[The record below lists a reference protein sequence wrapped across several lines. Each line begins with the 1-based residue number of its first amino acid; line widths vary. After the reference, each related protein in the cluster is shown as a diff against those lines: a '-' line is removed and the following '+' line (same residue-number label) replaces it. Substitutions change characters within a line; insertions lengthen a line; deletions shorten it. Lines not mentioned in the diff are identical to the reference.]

1 MMICL
6 AESEDNHT
14 TQNVSYMKTTQRFIL
29 FLFLSL
35 WSLSLIAQKTTI
47 LYSADDDGKIY
58 TSIAEALQSEK
69 PVYRLKITKL
79 AKKDSLPEELFQ
91 LTELRELTVKGC
103 KLFLLNQN
111 IGKLTKLQY
120 LNLDHNK
127 LLRLPE
133 TLGNLTDLRT
143 LVISR
148 NIVETLPESIGNL
161 HQLSTIDAWGN
172 PLFVLPHSITNISKT
187 LKVLDLR
194 QIPLTKWEYE
204 DMEVLLPDT
213 DIKFTDICECE
224 NRRDHD

>member
-1 MMICL
+1 
-6 AESEDNHT
+6 
-14 TQNVSYMKTTQRFIL
+14 MKKIRHILIFCFIIACI
-29 FLFLSL
+29 SDI
-35 WSLSLIAQKTTI
+35 SAQKTTL
-47 LYSADDDGKIY
+47 LYAPDDDGTLY
-58 TSIAEALQSEK
+58 SSLEDALKADK

-79 AKKDSLPEELFQ
+79 ANKDSLPEELFR

-103 KLFLLNQN
+103 KLCRLNRN
-111 IGKLTKLQY
+111 IGELTKLQY

-133 TLGNLTDLRT
+133 TIGSLTDLRT

-148 NIVETLPESIGNL
+148 NILEELPESIGNL
-161 HQLSTIDAWGN
+161 HQLTTIDAWGN
-172 PLFVLPHSITNISKT
+172 PLYVLPDSISKLRET
-187 LKVLDLR
+187 LKILDLR

-204 DMEVLLPDT
+204 AMEILLPET

>member
-1 MMICL
+1 
-6 AESEDNHT
+6 
-14 TQNVSYMKTTQRFIL
+14 MKRYI
-29 FLFLSL
+29 FLFLSIFL
-35 WSLSLIAQKTTI
+35 ATNLFAQKTTI
-47 LYSADDDGKIY
+47 LYAPDDDGTVY
-58 TSIAEALQSEK
+58 TSIDAALKADK

-79 AKKDSLPEELFQ
+79 ANKDSLPEELFQ

-133 TLGNLTDLRT
+133 TIGFLTDLRT

-148 NIVETLPESIGNL
+148 NILEELPESIGNL
-161 HQLSTIDAWGN
+161 HQLTTIDAWGN
-172 PLFVLPHSITNISKT
+172 PLYVLPNSISNISKT

-194 QIPLTKWEYE
+194 QIPLTRWEYE
-204 DMEVLLPDT
+204 AMEQLLPET
-213 DIKFTDICECE
+213 DILFTDICECE

>member
-1 MMICL
+1 MSRVHYYTI
-6 AESEDNHT
+6 
-14 TQNVSYMKTTQRFIL
+14 IL
-29 FLFLSL
+29 LIAFLCPRTF
-35 WSLSLIAQKTTI
+35 AQKTTI
-47 LYSADDDGKIY
+47 LYAPDDDGKVY

-79 AKKDSLPEELFQ
+79 SNRDSLPEELFQ

-103 KLFLLNQN
+103 RLCRLNQN

-120 LNLDHNK
+120 LNIDHNK

-133 TLGNLTDLRT
+133 SIGALNDLRT
-143 LVISR
+143 LIISR
-148 NIVETLPESIGNL
+148 NILEELPESIGNL
-161 HQLSTIDAWGN
+161 HQLAIIDAWGN
-172 PLFVLPHSITNISKT
+172 PLYGLPHSINNISKT

-204 DMEVLLPDT
+204 AMEQLLPNT

-224 NRRDHD
+224 NRRDHN

>member
-1 MMICL
+1 MIIF
-6 AESEDNHT
+6 
-14 TQNVSYMKTTQRFIL
+14 V
-29 FLFLSL
+29 FLS
-35 WSLSLIAQKTTI
+35 SIFAQKTTL
-47 LYSADDDGKIY
+47 LYAPDDDGKVY
-58 TSIAEALQSEK
+58 TSIEEALQSEK

-79 AKKDSLPEELFQ
+79 SNRDSLPEELFQ

-103 KLFLLNQN
+103 KLCRLNQD
-111 IGKLTKLQY
+111 IGKLTNLQY

-133 TLGNLTDLRT
+133 TIGKLTDLRT

-148 NIVETLPESIGNL
+148 NILEELPESIGNL
-161 HQLSTIDAWGN
+161 HRLATIDAWGN
-172 PLFVLPHSITNISKT
+172 PLYVLPQSIANISRT

-204 DMEVLLPDT
+204 AMEVLLPNT

>member
-1 MMICL
+1 
-6 AESEDNHT
+6 
-14 TQNVSYMKTTQRFIL
+14 MKRYI
-29 FLFLSL
+29 FLFLSIFL
-35 WSLSLIAQKTTI
+35 ATTLFAQKPI
-47 LYSADDDGKIY
+47 IRYAPDDDGTIY
-58 TSIAEALQSEK
+58 TSVEAALKADK

-172 PLFVLPHSITNISKT
+172 PLFVLPNSITNISKT

-204 DMEVLLPDT
+204 AMEVLLPQT

>member
-1 MMICL
+1 
-6 AESEDNHT
+6 
-14 TQNVSYMKTTQRFIL
+14 MKRYI
-29 FLFLSL
+29 FLFLSIFL
-35 WSLSLIAQKTTI
+35 ATNLFAQKTTI
-47 LYSADDDGKIY
+47 LYAPDDDGTVY
-58 TSIAEALQSEK
+58 TSIDAATKAEK

-79 AKKDSLPEELFQ
+79 ANKDSLPEELFQ

-103 KLFLLNQN
+103 KLCRLNQN

-133 TLGNLTDLRT
+133 TIGFLTDLRT

-148 NIVETLPESIGNL
+148 NILEELPESIGNL
-161 HQLSTIDAWGN
+161 HQLTTIDAWGN
-172 PLFVLPHSITNISKT
+172 PLYVLPNSISNINKT

-194 QIPLTKWEYE
+194 QIPLTRWEYE
-204 DMEVLLPDT
+204 AMEQLLPET
-213 DIKFTDICECE
+213 DIQFTDICECE

>member
-1 MMICL
+1 VE
-6 AESEDNHT
+6 A
-14 TQNVSYMKTTQRFIL
+14 
-29 FLFLSL
+29 
-35 WSLSLIAQKTTI
+35 
-47 LYSADDDGKIY
+47 
-58 TSIAEALQSEK
+58 ALQSEK
-69 PVYRLKITKL
+69 PVYRLKIKKL
-79 AKKDSLPEELFQ
+79 ENRDSLPEELFQ

-103 KLFLLNQN
+103 KLCLLNQN

-133 TLGNLTDLRT
+133 TIGNLTDLRT

-148 NIVETLPESIGNL
+148 NMIETLPESIGNL
-161 HQLSTIDAWGN
+161 HQLATIDAWGN

-204 DMEVLLPDT
+204 AMEILLPET
-213 DIKFTDICECE
+213 DIQFTDICECE

>member
-1 MMICL
+1 MYRRGLFFLIIL
-6 AESEDNHT
+6 S
-14 TQNVSYMKTTQRFIL
+14 VFISTL
-29 FLFLSL
+29 F
-35 WSLSLIAQKTTI
+35 AQKTAI
-47 LYSADDDGKIY
+47 LYSTDDDGKVY
-58 TSIAEALQSEK
+58 TSIAEALQSDK
-69 PVYRLKITKL
+69 PVYRLKIKKL
-79 AKKDSLPEELFQ
+79 ENKDSLPEELFQ

-103 KLFLLNQN
+103 KLCLLNQN

-133 TLGNLTDLRT
+133 TMGNLTDLRT

-148 NIVETLPESIGNL
+148 NMIETLPESIGNL
-161 HQLSTIDAWGN
+161 HQLATIDAWSN
-172 PLFVLPHSITNISKT
+172 PLFVLPHSITTISKT
-187 LKVLDLR
+187 LQILDLR

-204 DMEVLLPDT
+204 AMELLLPNT

>member
-204 DMEVLLPDT
+204 VMEVLLPNT

>member
-1 MMICL
+1 M
-6 AESEDNHT
+6 
-14 TQNVSYMKTTQRFIL
+14 NVMGRRGLFFIL
-29 FLFLSL
+29 IMTVFCTSVL
-35 WSLSLIAQKTTI
+35 AQKTTL
-47 LYSADDDGKIY
+47 LYAPDDDGKVF
-58 TSIAEALQSEK
+58 TSIEEALKAES

-79 AKKDSLPEELFQ
+79 ANKDSLPEELFR

-103 KLFLLNQN
+103 KLCRLNQN

-120 LNLDHNK
+120 LNVDHNK

-133 TLGNLTDLRT
+133 TIGALRDLRT

-148 NIVETLPESIGNL
+148 NILEELPESIGNL
-161 HQLSTIDAWGN
+161 HQLVTIDAWGN
-172 PLFVLPHSITNISKT
+172 PLYVLPLSISNISNT

-204 DMEVLLPDT
+204 AMEQLLPKT
-213 DIKFTDICECE
+213 DIQFTNICECE

>member
-1 MMICL
+1 MYRRGLFFLIIL
-6 AESEDNHT
+6 S
-14 TQNVSYMKTTQRFIL
+14 VFISTL
-29 FLFLSL
+29 F
-35 WSLSLIAQKTTI
+35 AQKTAI
-47 LYSADDDGKIY
+47 LYSTDDDGKVY

-69 PVYRLKITKL
+69 PVYRLKIKKL
-79 AKKDSLPEELFQ
+79 ENKDSLPEELFQ

-103 KLFLLNQN
+103 KLCLLNQN

-133 TLGNLTDLRT
+133 TMGNLTDLRT

-148 NIVETLPESIGNL
+148 NMIETLPESIGNL
-161 HQLSTIDAWGN
+161 HQLATIDAWSN

-187 LKVLDLR
+187 LQILDLR

-204 DMEVLLPDT
+204 AMELLLPNT